1 MALLACYMAQHAD
14 GEVLEDYLS
23 NRVFQACES
32 TTIQPDESDVKGFE
46 AFMHRYAKGLSIEK
60 SAVEAL

>member
-1 MALLACYMAQHAD
+1 MALLACYMVQHAD